1 MTRIRWAA
9 LVGTLVLGG
18 CGGGS
23 TSREHPAL
31 LVSAATSLKAAFT
44 AYGAGF
50 RPSPVRY
57 SFAGSDQLAAQI
69 RQGAGPDV
77 FASANTKLPRAL
89 HRSGLVETPTVFAA
103 NRLVLAV
110 PVTSSKVRSLNDLTR
125 RGVTIAVGSPSV
137 PVGAYV
143 RQALSR
149 LPLRE
154 AAAIERNFRSNEPD
168 VAGVVGKL
176 AQGAVDAGFVY
187 ITDVRG
193 AGGRLRAIS
202 LPARLEPRVAY
213 AIAVVR
219 GTGHPSEARA
229 FIAGLLRG
237 GGGRDLLAAGFEAAP
252 GP

>member
-1 MTRIRWAA
+1 
-9 LVGTLVLGG
+9 
-18 CGGGS
+18 
-23 TSREHPAL
+23 
-31 LVSAATSLKAAFT
+31 
-44 AYGAGF
+44 
-50 RPSPVRY
+50 
-57 SFAGSDQLAAQI
+57 
-69 RQGAGPDV
+69 
-77 FASANTKLPRAL
+77 
-89 HRSGLVETPTVFAA
+89 
-103 NRLVLAV
+103 
-110 PVTSSKVRSLNDLTR
+110 
-125 RGVTIAVGSPSV
+125 
-137 PVGAYV
+137 
-143 RQALSR
+143 
-149 LPLRE
+149 
-154 AAAIERNFRSNEPD
+154 

-237 GGGRDLLAAGFEAAP
+237 GGRRDLLAAGFEAAP